1 MVYVSSCL
9 KKLSVFYY
17 LWSPNKKSF
26 YVGSLS
32 AGDILGYLWF
42 ILDYVLQILGKYPI
56 CLYEFLCSIFL
67 LARTVVTLL
76 NLAWLLGC
84 WWQLFFIKDS
94 LFVFQKE

>member
-1 MVYVSSCL
+1 MFLHVLKNCQYSITYVYQT
-9 KKLSVFYY
+9 KKAFML
-17 LWSPNKKSF
+17 
-26 YVGSLS
+26 GHSLL
-32 AGDILGYLWF
+32 GTFWGYLWF

-84 WWQLFFIKDS
+84 WWQLFCIKDS